1 MYYVYL
7 LLCVSQEVIN
17 LLMKPAV
24 DRVHLLLGCNMLPQF
39 QCGFPFAH
47 KQLYYTEPC
56 TLTGTSLTSQL
67 LAVTVHIS
75 AVCVD
80 TLTLFSAAAV
90 ILPYQIE
97 HGSHK
102 EQTSPPAFIII

>member
-1 MYYVYL
+1 MYL

-24 DRVHLLLGCNMLPQF
+24 DRVQLFLGCSMLPQF
-39 QCGFPFAH
+39 QTGFPFTH

-56 TLTGTSLTSQL
+56 TLTGIKLTSQL
-67 LAVTVHIS
+67 LAVAVHIS

-80 TLTLFSAAAV
+80 TLTLFSAAAI

-97 HGSHK
+97 QGSRR